1 MLLHMEVSHSTLQST
16 HQLTIPVTLDF
27 ILLETQVA
35 TVNVMEIGLE
45 CNLHVSLIM
54 QRLGF
59 SNWICILHNVS
70 TVDREIFAVKI
81 IRVLNFCFKNNSPPD
96 GSTM

>member
-1 MLLHMEVSHSTLQST
+1 MEVSHSTLQST
-16 HQLTIPVTLDF
+16 HKLTIPATLDF

-59 SNWICILHNVS
+59 SNYMQNVS
-70 TVDREIFAVKI
+70 I
-81 IRVLNFCFKNNSPPD
+81 IRHAYCLNIPYFQF
-96 GSTM
+96 